1 MFSDLFDLPGQ
12 FRITVH
18 GDLVCVQ
25 GTDQVGFR
33 IEPAHAA
40 IDGDPVLPVPVLPE
54 EADAVQFGFRG
65 SVRIP
70 KYRLLQ
76 IAFSRLITEKSG
88 GVTKDIYRGDAST
101 TTS

>member
-33 IEPAHAA
+33 IEPGVQEPERRLRDADRG
-40 IDGDPVLPVPVLPE
+40 IRGTVPATGQDE
-54 EADAVQFGFRG
+54 N